1 MSGRIVWAV
10 CVGFLAGILLRSFF
24 FLSWPFAALLI
35 FLGAVMLIYRLTDIS
50 RSGMYVALAVAC
62 IACSAG
68 ILRMDSAGLVHDPNL
83 YERLNEDV
91 VLVGKVVAEPDVRE
105 KNVRL
110 RVRASDMIYHNA
122 TTSVDAGVLVVAP
135 LHSEVSYGDTI
146 RAEGRLRLPE
156 AFDTGSGRVFD
167 YPMFLAKDGVLYEL
181 AFAEIEVLETG
192 GGDVVKKAALGIK
205 QLYLTGLQR
214 ALPEPAAGLAGGI
227 TVGDKRSIGEELSQA
242 FINVSLIHIV
252 VLSGYNMTV
261 VINAAAQGMKYVPG
275 ATRSVQFAVS
285 GVIVLFFVLMTGG
298 AASATRAGAMALIA
312 TYARLSGRSFLA
324 LRILAVVAAAMALWN
339 PFIVAFDP
347 GFQLSI
353 LATAGLIL
361 FTPLIAPYLPFVTE
375 RWGLREIAAS
385 TLATQMAVLP
395 LLLYQNGLL
404 SISAIPANLLTLI
417 FVPAAMLF
425 SFIASLAGLILGS
438 FGTIVALPALA
449 LLTYIIKVAEILSTI
464 PYASVTV
471 PAFGVWL
478 MVVMYIL
485 LAAGYVWLK
494 NKAPPTESGD
504 AGRR

>member
-1 MSGRIVWAV
+1 MSGKIVWAV
-10 CVGFLAGILLRSFF
+10 CAGILLGVLFRSFVP
-24 FLSWPFAALLI
+24 LSWPLAA
-35 FLGAVMLIYRLTDIS
+35 FL
-50 RSGMYVALAVAC
+50 ALAGVFVLGFSTLDRRSVYALIGIGC
-62 IACSAG
+62 IAFAG
-68 ILRMDSAGLVHDPNL
+68 GMLRMDAARLVHDPAL
-83 YERLNEDV
+83 YERLDKDV
-91 VLVGKVVAEPDVRE
+91 VLIGKVVAEPDVRE
-105 KNVRL
+105 KSVRL

-135 LHSEVSYGDTI
+135 LHSEVAYGDTV

-192 GGDVVKKAALGIK
+192 GGNVVKKAALAIK
-205 QLYLTGLQR
+205 QLYLTGLKR
-214 ALPEPAAGLAGGI
+214 TLPEPAAGLAGGI

-261 VINAAAQGMKYVPG
+261 VINAAARLLTYVPRVPRH
-275 ATRSVQFAVS
+275 APFAVS
-285 GVIVLFFVLMTGG
+285 GIIVLLFVLMTGG

-324 LRILAVVAAAMALWN
+324 LRVLAAVAAAMALWN

-361 FTPLIAPYLPFVTE
+361 FTPLIAPYLPFISE

-385 TLATQMAVLP
+385 TIGTQIAVLP

-404 SISAIPANLLTLI
+404 SIAAVPANLLTLI
-417 FVPAAMLF
+417 IVPSAMLF
-425 SFIASLAGLILGS
+425 SFFASLAGLLLGN

-449 LLTYIIKVAEILSTI
+449 LLSYIIKVAEILSAI

-478 MVVMYIL
+478 MVLMYVL
-485 LAAGYVWLK
+485 LAVAYAWLQK
-494 NKAPPTESGD
+494 KTPQG
-504 AGRR
+504 